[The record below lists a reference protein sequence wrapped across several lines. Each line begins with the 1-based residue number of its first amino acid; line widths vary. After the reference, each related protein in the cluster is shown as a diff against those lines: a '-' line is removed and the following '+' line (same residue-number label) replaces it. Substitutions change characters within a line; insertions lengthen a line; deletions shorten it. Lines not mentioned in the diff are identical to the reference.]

1 VQKLAHRRADDEI
14 KPFRILR
21 FVHSRPGLDGSAGD
35 AAVTLPSS
43 YSEPLGGRL
52 PNEAETRNANQ
63 LRQILAAQMAA
74 GDGEVRLQI
83 LDGNEVVLI
92 ALHRSLSELFME
104 VLRFVGAGDAV
115 TLVPVH
121 QRLTTQQAADV
132 LNVSRPYLVK
142 LLEQGEMPFET
153 VGRHRRIKAADVF
166 AYGDRRATERSAG
179 LGELAHSDADLI

>member
-1 VQKLAHRRADDEI
+1 MLM
-14 KPFRILR
+14 
-21 FVHSRPGLDGSAGD
+21 
-35 AAVTLPSS
+35 TLPSS

-52 PNEAETRNANQ
+52 PDEAESRSANQ

-74 GDGEVRLQI
+74 GEGEVRLQI
-83 LDGNEVVLI
+83 LDGDAAVPI

-121 QRLTTQQAADV
+121 QKLTSQQAADL
-132 LNVSRPYLVK
+132 LNVSRPYLIK

-166 AYGDRRATERSAG
+166 AYRDHRAAERDAG
-179 LGELAHSDADLI
+179 LAELARGDADLI